1 MPAAGATAEA
11 EKMLEV
17 TIMRD
22 GSGLNQDS
30 DSEAGEKWLNSGC
43 IWNRSADKLD
53 CRYERKESS
62 NRKDDC
68 Y

>member
-22 GSGLNQDS
+22 DSGLNQDS

-43 IWNRSADKLD
+43 I
-53 CRYERKESS
+53 
-62 NRKDDC
+62 
-68 Y
+68 